1 MDPSARAMDT
11 PVDITEEVLASL
23 ASPRMAAHL
32 RESLRAT
39 GHFAPYGEIRFDG
52 DDTQSSEDEAL
63 AAAETE
69 AAEAEE
75 EVLML
80 RALVRAIAA
89 RPPDAR
95 ANADDDARRD
105 AQTRASSHPRRPNTR
120 ASKSSSGSF
129 PRARRFP
136 AAEALKGASRTSA
149 NHPACADANHPASP
163 LAPDVSAI
171 RPRRGVGAP
180 RWGPPPPRRPA
191 AATSRA
197 PAAVRAA
204 TARAVAR
211 ALGDAPQPGGV
222 AEAFA
227 DAEWRRAEEDARVR
241 GGVEERAASA
251 RSSSTSD
258 LTTAFAATRR
268 RTPAAIIHRATT
280 TTRER
285 HESTSTSAKRPEE
298 TPRRKRR
305 ESEKSLR
312 DFGREGG
319 DGVSRRGAPAFATK
333 PKPTPTPKSS
343 VSSATSADDSADDFA
358 DDADAWW
365 NRSFGDVRGGAGL
378 RESSSAVQK
387 TETNS
392 NAKRSRA
399 ASASASASALASASA
414 SASAL
419 ASNPS
424 ASRRLRTPS
433 STFMLSPDALAK
445 ALDRTRPA
453 FSSRGATRWVPPP
466 RAEIS
471 SSSPSSDSDAWDGGP
486 VRRALRRR
494 AGSESAR
501 RRRLGVDDD
510 EMPPR
515 APNDPS
521 RPRIAAG
528 AGKWAPPR
536 KKTTVPGRK
545 ETTVLRRK
553 EDDDVSR
560 VPTIVSAADDAA
572 IRRRAPSATIA
583 PPSGA
588 ARVRSRPESAPVPGP
603 GHYAPESASAA
614 TRPSAPAVAFGEF
627 SPADIRARGSDS
639 EPRTRPFDSSV
650 PLDVDPAA
658 VARRVVGG
666 VAFDRAPPRV
676 TFAEEAYARAL
687 ARESRATSA
696 ELTAAADPLARAVA
710 DGSVVSVAPP
720 LPSLA
725 LVFPRVVGGAWSK
738 SGSKSGSSVTEART
752 RDRPE
757 DFRAAIR
764 DALASSAD
772 PLGSWVAS
780 SSTARAKHVFVDFSK
795 TLPSASSDDPSL
807 DRRSVPWYP
816 ATHGPPDELARGR
829 AAGGGVLRIR
839 ETLGRDEDG
848 ETRAKNRETEET
860 RASPLLGTYRVVEA
874 LDFLRKATPATV
886 FSLAADRWRANG
898 RRRIRNKFASAAA
911 RRAAA
916 TMDADDDAR
925 ALEDANEGP
934 AWLTLEASRAADAA
948 TRPGAPAWTFLP
960 LEVTRARDASGRD
973 VAPGDRPALDVKV
986 TLARRREDAGAT
998 RFGTAS
1004 RFTSQ
1009 KEANG
1014 TKVTNV
1020 GPGTYDAA
1028 DAADAL
1034 APNAPAA
1041 DFGRASRFESRFER
1055 EGDAFGD
1062 GDDALRDFADFDP
1075 AGAYARMVAPRV
1087 PAAVD
1092 IRRGTNPRADEASRR
1107 TRAASRTVRPLKKK
1121 SASASAS
1128 AAWHALVDRSV
1139 DHALV
1144 DRSVDHETHAADART
1159 SRAAAE
1165 ARKSRALAKLDALVG
1180 GADALP
1186 DPRSDLATRRRAP
1199 GVDIASMTWRVSE
1212 TAEGRVEMALLAAEL
1227 GPGRYDPDDGVVAG
1241 RRRAP
1246 AADFATSVAPR
1257 FPETKRRGA
1266 EGGGAEGGGAEGGVD
1281 GSSFDGS
1288 PSSFAFDRVRPRTTV
1303 GGAMDRA
1310 TRPAGDFADA
1320 SASGAE
1326 TLYDVERGLAFL
1338 RKHTRAADF
1347 ASGSGSNPRGMD
1359 SSAADFARA
1368 SRRGLIDANQSRRGD
1383 GDFEFADGDVLYL
1396 LPESADAAVYPRRD
1410 VHAPDFSR
1418 DVGRARGFEPA
1429 GEPAG
1434 DTTRDVDYLRERHLA
1449 RLYPRLDA
1457 GSGAVRL
1464 DAPRA
1469 RNRGGVVDFFARV
1482 TSAGDLDAGVYHDD
1496 AANVDARARR
1506 SGKSRA
1512 PNVDIAASGSRPVQE
1527 SPKSRHDG
1535 AREGDAL
1542 VLDPGPNPS
1551 KDKRTPSVS
1560 MGRARARWD
1569 VPGKDAWDGD
1579 AGTSHL
1585 GDAWTLDIPTR
1596 SKSRGVERVT
1606 RFGRAVG
1613 RGEDPTRA
1621 WTEDA
1626 VVHARRSE
1634 RTHAFGHGDAHAS
1647 RANETRVLARGA
1659 GRFGG
1664 VGVGRAAE
1672 ARAEARARAPT
1683 RRAGDAAPRD
1693 ARRTVVG

>member
-1 MDPSARAMDT
+1 M
-11 PVDITEEVLASL
+11 
-23 ASPRMAAHL
+23 
-32 RESLRAT
+32 
-39 GHFAPYGEIRFDG
+39 
-52 DDTQSSEDEAL
+52 
-63 AAAETE
+63 
-69 AAEAEE
+69 
-75 EVLML
+75 
-80 RALVRAIAA
+80 
-89 RPPDAR
+89 
-95 ANADDDARRD
+95 
-105 AQTRASSHPRRPNTR
+105 
-120 ASKSSSGSF
+120 
-129 PRARRFP
+129 
-136 AAEALKGASRTSA
+136 
-149 NHPACADANHPASP
+149 
-163 LAPDVSAI
+163 
-171 RPRRGVGAP
+171 
-180 RWGPPPPRRPA
+180 
-191 AATSRA
+191 
-197 PAAVRAA
+197 
-204 TARAVAR
+204 
-211 ALGDAPQPGGV
+211 
-222 AEAFA
+222 
-227 DAEWRRAEEDARVR
+227 
-241 GGVEERAASA
+241 
-251 RSSSTSD
+251 
-258 LTTAFAATRR
+258 
-268 RTPAAIIHRATT
+268 
-280 TTRER
+280 
-285 HESTSTSAKRPEE
+285 
-298 TPRRKRR
+298 
-305 ESEKSLR
+305 
-312 DFGREGG
+312 
-319 DGVSRRGAPAFATK
+319 
-333 PKPTPTPKSS
+333 
-343 VSSATSADDSADDFA
+343 
-358 DDADAWW
+358 
-365 NRSFGDVRGGAGL
+365 
-378 RESSSAVQK
+378 
-387 TETNS
+387 
-392 NAKRSRA
+392 
-399 ASASASASALASASA
+399 
-414 SASAL
+414 
-419 ASNPS
+419 
-424 ASRRLRTPS
+424 
-433 STFMLSPDALAK
+433 
-445 ALDRTRPA
+445 
-453 FSSRGATRWVPPP
+453 
-466 RAEIS
+466 
-471 SSSPSSDSDAWDGGP
+471 
-486 VRRALRRR
+486 
-494 AGSESAR
+494 
-501 RRRLGVDDD
+501 
-510 EMPPR
+510 
-515 APNDPS
+515 
-521 RPRIAAG
+521 
-528 AGKWAPPR
+528 
-536 KKTTVPGRK
+536 
-545 ETTVLRRK
+545 
-553 EDDDVSR
+553 
-560 VPTIVSAADDAA
+560 
-572 IRRRAPSATIA
+572 
-583 PPSGA
+583 
-588 ARVRSRPESAPVPGP
+588 
-603 GHYAPESASAA
+603 
-614 TRPSAPAVAFGEF
+614 
-627 SPADIRARGSDS
+627 
-639 EPRTRPFDSSV
+639 
-650 PLDVDPAA
+650 
-658 VARRVVGG
+658 VGG

-720 LPSLA
+720 LPSVA

-738 SGSKSGSSVTEART
+738 SGSSVTEVRT

-780 SSTARAKHVFVDFSK
+780 SSTARAKHIFVDFSK
-795 TLPSASSDDPSL
+795 TLPSAFSDDPSL

-816 ATHGPPDELARGR
+816 ATHGPADELARGR

-839 ETLGRDEDG
+839 EYVGRDEDG

-898 RRRIRNKFASAAA
+898 RRRRVDARRFASAAA

-925 ALEDANEGP
+925 ALDDANEGP

-960 LEVTRARDASGRD
+960 LEVTRARDAAGRD

-1009 KEANG
+1009 NEANG
-1014 TKVTNV
+1014 TNV
-1020 GPGTYDAA
+1020 GPGTYDAE

-1034 APNAPAA
+1034 APKAPAA
-1041 DFGRASRFESRFER
+1041 DFGSASRFESRFER

-1062 GDDALRDFADFDP
+1062 GDDARADFADFDP

-1092 IRRGTNPRADEASRR
+1092 IRRATNPRADEASRR
-1107 TRAASRTVRPLKKK
+1107 TRAASRRVRPLKTN
-1121 SASASAS
+1121 SASASTS

-1186 DPRSDLATRRRAP
+1186 DPDSDLATRRRAP

-1246 AADFATSVAPR
+1246 AADFATSDAPR
-1257 FPETKRRGA
+1257 FPETKRRD
-1266 EGGGAEGGGAEGGVD
+1266 GGGAEGGGAEGGVHGSSSGGVD
-1281 GSSFDGS
+1281 GSSFDGF
-1288 PSSFAFDRVRPRTTV
+1288 SSSSAFDRVRPRTTV

-1359 SSAADFARA
+1359 SSAADSKSAAEDCDAPPRAFYAVDASVAASATGVRGASRSSTADFARA

-1410 VHAPDFSR
+1410 VRAPDFSR
-1418 DVGRARGFEPA
+1418 DVGRARAEPA
-1429 GEPAG
+1429 PAG

-1449 RLYPRLDA
+1449 RVYPRLDA

-1469 RNRGGVVDFFARV
+1469 RGGGGVDFFARV

-1512 PNVDIAASGSRPVQE
+1512 PNVDIAASGSSGRVATTAE
-1527 SPKSRHDG
+1527 ASPKSRHDG

-1596 SKSRGVERVT
+1596 SGRGVERGT

-1634 RTHAFGHGDAHAS
+1634 RTHARGDGDARAS

-1683 RRAGDAAPRD
+1683 RRAGDAATRD

>member
-1 MDPSARAMDT
+1 
-11 PVDITEEVLASL
+11 
-23 ASPRMAAHL
+23 
-32 RESLRAT
+32 
-39 GHFAPYGEIRFDG
+39 
-52 DDTQSSEDEAL
+52 
-63 AAAETE
+63 
-69 AAEAEE
+69 
-75 EVLML
+75 
-80 RALVRAIAA
+80 
-89 RPPDAR
+89 
-95 ANADDDARRD
+95 
-105 AQTRASSHPRRPNTR
+105 
-120 ASKSSSGSF
+120 
-129 PRARRFP
+129 
-136 AAEALKGASRTSA
+136 
-149 NHPACADANHPASP
+149 
-163 LAPDVSAI
+163 
-171 RPRRGVGAP
+171 
-180 RWGPPPPRRPA
+180 
-191 AATSRA
+191 
-197 PAAVRAA
+197 
-204 TARAVAR
+204 
-211 ALGDAPQPGGV
+211 
-222 AEAFA
+222 
-227 DAEWRRAEEDARVR
+227 
-241 GGVEERAASA
+241 
-251 RSSSTSD
+251 
-258 LTTAFAATRR
+258 
-268 RTPAAIIHRATT
+268 
-280 TTRER
+280 
-285 HESTSTSAKRPEE
+285 
-298 TPRRKRR
+298 
-305 ESEKSLR
+305 
-312 DFGREGG
+312 
-319 DGVSRRGAPAFATK
+319 
-333 PKPTPTPKSS
+333 
-343 VSSATSADDSADDFA
+343 
-358 DDADAWW
+358 
-365 NRSFGDVRGGAGL
+365 
-378 RESSSAVQK
+378 
-387 TETNS
+387 
-392 NAKRSRA
+392 
-399 ASASASASALASASA
+399 
-414 SASAL
+414 
-419 ASNPS
+419 
-424 ASRRLRTPS
+424 
-433 STFMLSPDALAK
+433 
-445 ALDRTRPA
+445 
-453 FSSRGATRWVPPP
+453 
-466 RAEIS
+466 
-471 SSSPSSDSDAWDGGP
+471 
-486 VRRALRRR
+486 
-494 AGSESAR
+494 
-501 RRRLGVDDD
+501 
-510 EMPPR
+510 MPPR

-536 KKTTVPGRK
+536 KETTVPGRK
-545 ETTVLRRK
+545 ETTVPGRKETTVPGRKETTVPGRK

-560 VPTIVSAADDAA
+560 VPAFVSAADDAA

-627 SPADIRARGSDS
+627 SPAELRARGSDS
-639 EPRTRPFDSSV
+639 EPRTRPFDSPV
-650 PLDVDPAA
+650 PLDFDPAA

-738 SGSKSGSSVTEART
+738 SGSKSGSKRGSSVTEART

-839 ETLGRDEDG
+839 ETVGRDEDG

-898 RRRIRNKFASAAA
+898 RRRRVDARRFASAAA

-1062 GDDALRDFADFDP
+1062 DALRDVADFDP

-1128 AAWHALVDRSV
+1128 TAWHALVDRSV

-1359 SSAADFARA
+1359 SSAADSKSAAEDRDAPPRALYTVDASVAASATGVRGASRSSAADFARA

-1449 RLYPRLDA
+1449 RVYPRLDA

-1634 RTHAFGHGDAHAS
+1634 RTHAIGHGDAHAS

-1672 ARAEARARAPT
+1672 AGAGARAGAYTQQTQPT
-1683 RRAGDAAPRD
+1683 TKNRCRYRGGPDQ
-1693 ARRTVVG
+1693 